1 MFIIKNISHTVIQ
14 ALQRQRT
21 LSVLFPELSQIPR
34 TVPDTYCSLI
44 NTCQMLSKWK
54 PVLSSSYITKIYFYT
69 CVNDT
74 LYPGENLIMVNL

>member
-44 NTCQMLSKWK
+44 NTCQMLSK
-54 PVLSSSYITKIYFYT
+54 
-69 CVNDT
+69 
-74 LYPGENLIMVNL
+74 